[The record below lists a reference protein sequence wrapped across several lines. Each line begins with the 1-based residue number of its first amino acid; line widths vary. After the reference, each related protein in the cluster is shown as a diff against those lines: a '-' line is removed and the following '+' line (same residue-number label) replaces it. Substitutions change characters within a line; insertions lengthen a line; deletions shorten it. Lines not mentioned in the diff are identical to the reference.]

1 MLLPTTRCLA
11 SVAPGSSAG
20 SASREQE
27 AEGLGTKR
35 GNLAEPLP
43 SRRRPTAAAW
53 CENDAASAECPATP
67 RPGLD
72 QARESG
78 RDVSRPSAS
87 CSRLAD
93 PAELPGATLARHRV
107 VGNNI
112 QLAGAPR
119 VR

>member
-27 AEGLGTKR
+27 AEGLETSLPDSLAWSNPGR
-35 GNLAEPLP
+35 GVAGH
-43 SRRRPTAAAW
+43 SA
-53 CENDAASAECPATP
+53 DAASFSHQAAAVGLRRLGNGSARFP
-67 RPGLD
+67 RLVP
-72 QARESG
+72 
-78 RDVSRPSAS
+78 RPSAS

-112 QLAGAPR
+112 QL
-119 VR
+119 